1 VSISPQVIGDREPVR
16 KQKVVAYITRGD
28 RLLVFSQPNGVEAGI
43 QVPAGTME
51 PGETPE
57 EAVLREAYE
66 ETGLGHLEIVSF
78 LGEREIDQRP
88 YGKNEIHH
96 RSFFHLHCREDT
108 PEQWRHEET
117 DPHGGSPEQIILAF
131 SWVTYP
137 DEVPDLAAE
146 QGALLMN
153 LFTESRRR

>member
-1 VSISPQVIGDREPVR
+1 MSIPSQITSDREPVR
-16 KQKVVAYITRGD
+16 KQKVVAYVTRGD
-28 RLLVFSQPNGVEAGI
+28 RLLVFSQPNGVDAGI

-78 LGEREIDQRP
+78 LGERDIDQRP

-96 RSFFHLHCREDT
+96 RYFFHLCCLEDT
-108 PEQWRHEET
+108 PEQWLHEET
-117 DPHGGSPEQIILAF
+117 DPHGGSTEQIILAF
-131 SWVTYP
+131 SWAIYP
-137 DEVPDLAAE
+137 DKVPDIAAE
-146 QGALLMN
+146 QGALLEN
-153 LFTESRRR
+153 LFAEVRRT